1 MSDQIEKL
9 KETAVGV
16 KVLKEGGRFVNQ
28 RIDGTANLCI
38 AMQKRLWENN
48 QLRSLRSSFRNRVK
62 AVGRK

>member
-28 RIDGTANLCI
+28 RIDRT
-38 AMQKRLWENN
+38 
-48 QLRSLRSSFRNRVK
+48 VK
-62 AVGRK
+62 FVYCHAEAFVGKQSVAVSPIVFSK